1 MFADTYVVYTM
12 ADQFNPMIIVFAVW
26 IAMALVLLLL
36 GRRLSKPLCV
46 FLGMTLGVMAGVV
59 AASQFS
65 PHGEVW
71 IVVAWAFAGLLVGGL
86 MSWLLFR
93 LWMGIVFALMMAVLL
108 AWGTTALARPWL
120 HQTTDTVYESEDAD
134 EDVDDDRDTEDRESV
149 KEWVKTTLEGDLSDL
164 KERANEATET
174 MISDSIEWLRTCRE
188 RVGRWWSAL
197 PPRGRQLAMAAGL
210 IGLLHGLVLGIWRPK
225 LAASLQ
231 TAFAGAWMLVMADW
245 SLVIP
250 GATRETILSY
260 QGSWLGAVAVGLIT
274 VAGVVVQWTIR
285 GRKTDK

>member
-1 MFADTYVVYTM
+1 M
-12 ADQFNPMIIVFAVW
+12 ADQFNPMILVFAIW
-26 IAMALVLLLL
+26 IAVALVLLLL

-46 FLGMTLGVMAGVV
+46 FLGMVLGVMAGVV

-65 PHGEVW
+65 PHGEAWIIGVW
-71 IVVAWAFAGLLVGGL
+71 ALAGLLVGGL

-93 LWMGIVFALMMAVLL
+93 LWMGIVFALMIGVLL

-120 HQTTDTVYESEDAD
+120 HETTDVVQESEDAV
-134 EDVDDDRDTEDRESV
+134 EPDVDNSDTEDRESI
-149 KEWVKTTLEGDLSDL
+149 KEWVTTTLEGDLFDI

-174 MISDSIEWLRTCRE
+174 AFDDVVE
-188 RVGRWWSAL
+188 RLQTSGERLSQWWGDL
-197 PPRGRQLAMAAGL
+197 PPRGRQLAVAAGL
-210 IGLLHGLVLGIWRPK
+210 IGLLHGLVLGLWKPV

-231 TAFAGAWMLVMADW
+231 TAFAGAWLLVMADW
-245 SLVIP
+245 ALVVP
-250 GATRETILSY
+250 GITRETIVGY

>member
-1 MFADTYVVYTM
+1 M
-12 ADQFNPMIIVFAVW
+12 ADQFNPMILVFAVW
-26 IAMALVLLLL
+26 IVVALVLLLL

-46 FLGMTLGVMAGVV
+46 FLGMAMGVMAGIV

-65 PHGEVW
+65 PHGGAW
-71 IVVAWAFAGLLVGGL
+71 IIGAWALAGLVVGGL

-93 LWMGIVFALMMAVLL
+93 LWMGIVFALMMGVLL

-120 HQTTDTVYESEDAD
+120 HETTDAVHESEEAD
-134 EDVDDDRDTEDRESV
+134 EDEDDDSDTEDRESI
-149 KEWVKTTLEGDLSDL
+149 KEWVTTTLEGDLSDI
-164 KERANEATET
+164 KERADEATET
-174 MISDSIEWLRTCRE
+174 VVDDVIERLQTSGECLSQ
-188 RVGRWWSAL
+188 WWSDL

-210 IGLLHGLVLGIWRPK
+210 IGLLHGLVLGLWRPL

-245 SLVIP
+245 ALVVP
-250 GATRETILSY
+250 GVTRETIVGY

-274 VAGVVVQWTIR
+274 VVGVVVQWTIR